1 MTRPTATGTICV
13 HSGTPA
19 TFGTQSAPMAP
30 EHSES
35 QPLGNAETP
44 SLFSAIEVA
53 RRPIQDGQP
62 IVLIDDC
69 VPEGASAVIAAAGCI
84 TDSAVNLLSRLSGGL
99 IQIAISPS
107 RAATLMLHPLRSRH
121 ETTPSP
127 LVRATA
133 KEEWLVSVE
142 ARHGVGS
149 GISIA
154 DRRTTIRLIGSDD
167 PQPGTLARPGHLFP
181 CRCHPGGVIARAAL
195 PEAALDLVSGFGMT
209 DAAVFSYLLDASGEI
224 ASPAGAR
231 AFATEHGIPT
241 VTLSTILSWRLRHER
256 LIEEI
261 ASSELPT
268 LLGGELRMHVFR
280 SLVDSSEQVAL
291 VKGVIDPHEPTLVRV
306 HVEEPIDD
314 LIGLTDPSERTS
326 SRGRLDAALRC
337 LDDVPRGVL
346 VYLRPALQRAAL
358 STRMLQDNSLP
369 LTETSPATT
378 TSSMMEFGIGAQ
390 ILRALGVEAVTI
402 LCRTKRPYEILELF
416 GLRVVGYRQLER
428 Q

>member
-1 MTRPTATGTICV
+1 
-13 HSGTPA
+13 
-19 TFGTQSAPMAP
+19 
-30 EHSES
+30 
-35 QPLGNAETP
+35 
-44 SLFSAIEVA
+44 
-53 RRPIQDGQP
+53 
-62 IVLIDDC
+62 
-69 VPEGASAVIAAAGCI
+69 
-84 TDSAVNLLSRLSGGL
+84 
-99 IQIAISPS
+99 
-107 RAATLMLHPLRSRH
+107 
-121 ETTPSP
+121 
-127 LVRATA
+127 
-133 KEEWLVSVE
+133 
-142 ARHGVGS
+142 
-149 GISIA
+149 
-154 DRRTTIRLIGSDD
+154 
-167 PQPGTLARPGHLFP
+167 
-181 CRCHPGGVIARAAL
+181 VIARAAL

-224 ASPAGAR
+224 ASSAGAR
-231 AFATEHGIPT
+231 AFATQHGIPT

-291 VKGVIDPHEPTLVRV
+291 VKGVINPHEPTLVRV

-314 LIGLTDPSERTS
+314 LIGLTDPSESTS

-346 VYLRPALQRAAL
+346 VYLRPALRRAAL
-358 STRMLQDNSLP
+358 STRLLQDNSLP